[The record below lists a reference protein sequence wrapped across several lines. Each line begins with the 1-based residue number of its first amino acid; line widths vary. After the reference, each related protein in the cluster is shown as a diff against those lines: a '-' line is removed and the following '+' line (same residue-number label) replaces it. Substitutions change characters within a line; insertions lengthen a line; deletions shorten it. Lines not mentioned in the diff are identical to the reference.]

1 LDPLK
6 AEDSGD
12 RQCAAALWGSVLC
25 RVRAR
30 RSTVLKA
37 QRVSEGYGS
46 WGIVLASGKN
56 MALSD
61 RPIVIREESP

>member
-1 LDPLK
+1 
-6 AEDSGD
+6 
-12 RQCAAALWGSVLC
+12 
-25 RVRAR
+25 
-30 RSTVLKA
+30 VLKA